1 MILAHKTLL
10 TLTLFFSQCY
20 LIFWNICML
29 YFIRTRATYGVFYIF
44 KNGCRTHLEKQR
56 MSYTLWFS
64 YLVTGCSVCTVSRYS
79 VKKIILIIYVILL
92 NISLSV
98 PTLNKNSFGIWKHSV
113 FIQLK
118 LCYYLFHVKYNNR
131 EIKHGNASS

>member
-1 MILAHKTLL
+1 
-10 TLTLFFSQCY
+10 
-20 LIFWNICML
+20 
-29 YFIRTRATYGVFYIF
+29 
-44 KNGCRTHLEKQR
+44 
-56 MSYTLWFS
+56 MSCTLWFS
-64 YLVTGCSVCTVSRYS
+64 YLVTGCTVCTVSRYS

-131 EIKHGNASS
+131 EIKHGNASSLPKMNTCFYSTDLRIWSKYSCVNNFSNAVCFI